1 MREDKNRSAILK
13 KIDSL
18 QDIFHFW
25 LRAENKNTTLA
36 IGFFF
41 SVLLAFLSIPDSAR
55 IDYPVSEKDIGSVLK
70 YSVRANRDYS
80 IINEE
85 KTKQNR
91 LQAEKSV
98 PLYFQYVEG
107 WNGAGSVKTAFSY
120 FRTAVKSAYSTGLKN
135 ENGSIPDEFKDLAL
149 LAVNVHDDFFDV
161 HTISRDLI
169 SKMMSEKSEFS
180 RMIGFPLPDE
190 LFDIL
195 LRNGFSYEIER
206 SVEEI
211 INRLGT
217 FYISRDAIPKD
228 YDLPNISLKRNS
240 ILNSIPVSNIITS
253 VTLREEIYY
262 SQKILHHEKRLTAEG
277 MDIVAYIALWAVKD
291 NIVFMSDLTEAEKLA
306 VWNDAPKEEFIIRTG
321 EIVKRAGEIVTAKDI
336 MIFREMAKQSSGKSV
351 IEIFL
356 LHLLFILIV
365 GTVLYLAF
373 KKTISKFTSRNKDLV
388 LMGTQ
393 IVLILLLFNIIVSL
407 SVPFSQWM
415 GNIDARI
422 FYFLVPVPF
431 LVATVR
437 LLINTETALFFI
449 MFLML
454 FFLLMFPDNYYFPM
468 FYFIGSVYYT
478 FLVTHIEQRGNII
491 KMSILLSIL
500 MMILVIVIFFMDPTL
515 PTDNIPRAVLF
526 AFLGSLLSG
535 MLLMAMIPVYEWWL
549 GYTTDITF
557 LEYSTLNHPLM
568 KQMAV
573 HANGTYQH
581 SLTVASMVEVAARE
595 IGLSSL
601 ACKVMAYFHDIGK
614 LERPGYFS
622 ENQTGK
628 NIHDELPSH
637 SMSAMV
643 IINHVKQGLELARKY
658 RLGEKIEDA
667 VSQHHGTTLVE
678 YFYSVAKKE
687 DSSASESTYSYPG
700 PKPRSRETALLM
712 IADSS
717 EAAVRS
723 LPDKSF
729 QKISET
735 VNKIV
740 NKKLNSGQL
749 SECSM
754 TLKDL
759 NKIESSLVKTLS
771 GIYHAR
777 IEYPDQKKN

>member
-1 MREDKNRSAILK
+1 MREDKKRPAILK

-25 LRAENKNTTLA
+25 LRADNKKTTLA
-36 IGFFF
+36 IGFVF

-120 FRTAVKSAYSTGLKN
+120 FRTAFKSAYSTGLKN
-135 ENGSIPDEFKDLAL
+135 GNGGIPDEFKDLAL
-149 LAVNVHDDFFDV
+149 FAVNGSDDISDALLSKDV
-161 HTISRDLI
+161 ML
-169 SKMMSEKSEFS
+169 KMMSEKSEFS

-217 FYISRDAIPKD
+217 FYISRDAIPED

-240 ILNSIPVSNIITS
+240 TVNSIPVSNIITS
-253 VTLREEIYY
+253 ATLREEIRY

-277 MDIVAYIALWAVKD
+277 MDIVEYIALWAVKD

-351 IEIFL
+351 VEIFL

-373 KKTISKFTSRNKDLV
+373 KKTISKFTSRNKDVL

-431 LVATVR
+431 LVATIR
-437 LLINTETALFFI
+437 LLINTETSLFFI

-468 FYFIGSVYYT
+468 YYFIGSVYYT

-491 KMSILLSIL
+491 KMSMLLSVL
-500 MMILVIVIFFMDPTL
+500 MMVLVIVIFFMDPTL

-643 IINHVKQGLELARKY
+643 IINHVKQGLELAKKY

-678 YFYSVAKKE
+678 YFYNVAKKE
-687 DSSASESTYSYPG
+687 DPSVSESTYSYPG
-700 PKPRSRETALLM
+700 PKPRSREAALLM

-777 IEYPDQKKN
+777 IEYPDQKK

>member
-1 MREDKNRSAILK
+1 MKEDKNSSALLR
-13 KIDSL
+13 KIDAF
-18 QDIFHFW
+18 QYAFHLW
-25 LRAENKNTTLA
+25 LRADNKKTALG
-36 IGFFF
+36 IGLIFVVIFAF
-41 SVLLAFLSIPDSAR
+41 MSVPDSAK
-55 IDYPVSEKDIGSVLK
+55 IDYPVSEKEIGSVLK
-70 YSVRANRDYS
+70 YSIRANRDYT

-85 KTKQNR
+85 KTKLNR

-107 WNGAGSVKTAFSY
+107 GNGAGSVKAAFSY
-120 FRTAVKSAYSTGLKN
+120 FRTAVKNAYSVYIK
-135 ENGSIPDEFKDLAL
+135 NGSGDIPVEFKNLAALAINDSDNILDTLPVPKDIL
-149 LAVNVHDDFFDV
+149 LKVTA
-161 HTISRDLI
+161 
-169 SKMMSEKSEFS
+169 EKNEFS
-180 RMIGFPLPDE
+180 RMIGFPVPDDM
-190 LFDIL
+190 FSAL
-195 LRNGFSYEIER
+195 LKSGFSYEIER

-211 INRLGT
+211 LARLGT
-217 FYISRDAIPKD
+217 FYISRDSIPAD

-240 ILNSIPVSNIITS
+240 TVNSIPVSNIITS
-253 VTLREEIYY
+253 GTLREEIMY
-262 SQKILHHEKRLTAEG
+262 SQNILHHEKKLTSDGLE
-277 MDIVAYIALWAVKD
+277 IVSYIALWAVKD
-291 NIVFMSDLTEAEKLA
+291 NIVFMSDMTEAEKLA
-306 VWNDAPKEEFIIRTG
+306 VWNEAPKEEFTIRTG
-321 EIVKRAGEIVTAKDI
+321 EIIKRAGEVVTARDI

-356 LHLLFILIV
+356 LHFLFISIV
-365 GTVLYLAF
+365 GIVLFLAF

-393 IVLILLLFNIIVSL
+393 IILILFLFDIIVSL

-431 LVATVR
+431 LIATVR
-437 LLINTETALFFI
+437 LLINTETALFFL

-454 FFLLMFPDNYYFPM
+454 FFLLLFPDNYYFPM
-468 FYFIGSVYYT
+468 YYFIGSVYYT

-491 KMSILLSIL
+491 KMSMLLSVL
-500 MMILVIVIFFMDPTL
+500 LMILVIIIFLMDPTL
-515 PTDNIPRAVLF
+515 PTDNIPRAILF
-526 AFLGSLLSG
+526 AFLGSILSG
-535 MLLMAMIPVYEWWL
+535 MLLMALIPVYEWWL

-581 SLTVASMVEVAARE
+581 SLTVASIVEVAARE

-678 YFYSVAKKE
+678 YFYNVAKKE
-687 DSSASESTYSYPG
+687 DPSVSESTYSYPG
-700 PKPRSRETALLM
+700 PKPKSREAALLM

-723 LPDKSF
+723 LPEKSF

-759 NKIESSLVKTLS
+759 NKIETSLVKTLS

-777 IEYPDQKKN
+777 IEYPDQK

>member
-1 MREDKNRSAILK
+1 
-13 KIDSL
+13 
-18 QDIFHFW
+18 
-25 LRAENKNTTLA
+25 
-36 IGFFF
+36 
-41 SVLLAFLSIPDSAR
+41 
-55 IDYPVSEKDIGSVLK
+55 
-70 YSVRANRDYS
+70 
-80 IINEE
+80 
-85 KTKQNR
+85 
-91 LQAEKSV
+91 
-98 PLYFQYVEG
+98 
-107 WNGAGSVKTAFSY
+107 
-120 FRTAVKSAYSTGLKN
+120 
-135 ENGSIPDEFKDLAL
+135 
-149 LAVNVHDDFFDV
+149 
-161 HTISRDLI
+161 
-169 SKMMSEKSEFS
+169 
-180 RMIGFPLPDE
+180 
-190 LFDIL
+190 
-195 LRNGFSYEIER
+195 
-206 SVEEI
+206 
-211 INRLGT
+211 
-217 FYISRDAIPKD
+217 
-228 YDLPNISLKRNS
+228 
-240 ILNSIPVSNIITS
+240 
-253 VTLREEIYY
+253 
-262 SQKILHHEKRLTAEG
+262 
-277 MDIVAYIALWAVKD
+277 
-291 NIVFMSDLTEAEKLA
+291 
-306 VWNDAPKEEFIIRTG
+306 
-321 EIVKRAGEIVTAKDI
+321 
-336 MIFREMAKQSSGKSV
+336 
-351 IEIFL
+351 
-356 LHLLFILIV
+356 
-365 GTVLYLAF
+365 
-373 KKTISKFTSRNKDLV
+373 
-388 LMGTQ
+388 
-393 IVLILLLFNIIVSL
+393 
-407 SVPFSQWM
+407 
-415 GNIDARI
+415 
-422 FYFLVPVPF
+422 
-431 LVATVR
+431 
-437 LLINTETALFFI
+437 
-449 MFLML
+449 
-454 FFLLMFPDNYYFPM
+454 
-468 FYFIGSVYYT
+468 
-478 FLVTHIEQRGNII
+478 VTHIEQRGNII
-491 KMSILLSIL
+491 KMSMLLSVL
-500 MMILVIVIFFMDPTL
+500 MMVLVIVIFFMDPTL

-581 SLTVASMVEVAARE
+581 SLTVASMVEVAARD

-643 IINHVKQGLELARKY
+643 IINHVKQGLELAKKY

-678 YFYSVAKKE
+678 YFYNVAKKE
-687 DSSASESTYSYPG
+687 DPSVSESTYSYPG
-700 PKPRSRETALLM
+700 PKPRSREAALLM

-777 IEYPDQKKN
+777 IEYPDQKK

>member
-1 MREDKNRSAILK
+1 MKEEKRSSALSEKIEELQTVFNR
-13 KIDSL
+13 
-18 QDIFHFW
+18 W
-25 LRAENKNTTLA
+25 LRLDDGRAA
-36 IGFFF
+36 ITMGTFFAIIF
-41 SVLLAFLSIPDSAR
+41 AFMSIPDSMK
-55 IDYPVSEKDIGSVLK
+55 IDYPVSEKEIGTVLK
-70 YSVRANRDYS
+70 YSVRANRDYT

-98 PLYFQYVEG
+98 PLYFQYIEDRTS
-107 WNGAGSVKTAFSY
+107 NSNVKAAFSY
-120 FRTAVKSAYSTGLKN
+120 LRNAAKNVYSVFLKN
-135 ENGSIPDEFKDLAL
+135 ESDYIPVEFKN
-149 LAVNVHDDFFDV
+149 LAVSTLVKNDDIFKEIIIPASILEKLETEKNEFQRIIGFPVSDEIFLILLKTGLSPEIENAV
-161 HTISRDLI
+161 EELI
-169 SKMMSEKSEFS
+169 SKLNS
-180 RMIGFPLPDE
+180 
-190 LFDIL
+190 
-195 LRNGFSYEIER
+195 
-206 SVEEI
+206 
-211 INRLGT
+211 
-217 FYISRDAIPKD
+217 FYLTRDGIAPE

-240 ILNSIPVSNIITS
+240 SIGSVPVTSIITS
-253 VTLREEIYY
+253 KTLREEINHA
-262 SQKILHHEKRLTAEG
+262 QKLLHQEKILTDEG
-277 MDIVAYIALWAVKD
+277 LELVSFLASWSIRD
-291 NIVFMSDLTEAEKLA
+291 NIVFLPDLTEAEKLA
-306 VWNDAPKEEFIIRTG
+306 VWNEAPKEEFTIRTG
-321 EIVKRAGEIVTAKDI
+321 EVIKRAGEIVTAKDI

-351 IEIFL
+351 IELFL
-356 LHLLFILIV
+356 LNLVFIFIV
-365 GTVLYLAF
+365 YSVLYFAF
-373 KKTISKFTSRNKDLV
+373 KKTISKFNSRNKDIL

-393 IVLILLLFNIIVSL
+393 VVFMLLLFDIIVSL

-437 LLINTETALFFI
+437 LLINTETSLFFL

-454 FFLLMFPDNYYFPM
+454 FFLLLFPDNFYFPM
-468 FYFIGSVYYT
+468 FYFIGSIFYT
-478 FLVTHIEQRGNII
+478 FLVTHIEKRGNII
-491 KMSILLSIL
+491 KVSMFLSLL
-500 MMILVIVIFFMDPTL
+500 MMILVVVIFLMDSTL
-515 PTDNIPRAVLF
+515 PVDNIPRAMLF
-526 AFLGSLLSG
+526 AFLGSLFSG
-535 MLLMAMIPVYEWWL
+535 MLLMATIPVYEWWL

-568 KQMAV
+568 KRMAV

-678 YFYSVAKKE
+678 YFYTLAKNEDPSV
-687 DSSASESTYSYPG
+687 SESTYSYPG
-700 PKPRSRETALLM
+700 PKPKSREAALLM

-759 NKIESSLVKTLS
+759 NKIEASLIKTLS

-777 IEYPDQKKN
+777 VEYPDSK